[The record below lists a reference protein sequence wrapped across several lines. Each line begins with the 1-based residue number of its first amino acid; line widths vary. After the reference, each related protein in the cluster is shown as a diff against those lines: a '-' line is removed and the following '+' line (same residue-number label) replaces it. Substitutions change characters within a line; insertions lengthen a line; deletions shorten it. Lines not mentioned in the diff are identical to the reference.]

1 MAAAT
6 AAKQAFIAS
15 SFLSPISNFGP
26 TCSGRNNRSV
36 RSWRHK
42 SSLSQCL
49 SFGKHSLDFFANRD
63 HYSAADKPLWRVC
76 CDASTST
83 VAPATE
89 DALSQSSVR
98 DVLGALS
105 TIIDPDFGTDIVSCG
120 FVKDLSIDNDSSQ
133 VSFRLEL
140 TTPACPVKDMF
151 EQQAKEKVS
160 AIPWVKGVSVTMSA
174 QPAAPLV
181 AEDVPKGLK
190 EVSNIIAVSSCKGG
204 VGKSTIAVNLAYSL
218 AGMGARVGIFDA
230 DVYGPSL
237 PTMVS
242 PELCVLQMEAETKA
256 IIPTE
261 YMGVKLV
268 SFGFAG
274 QTSAIMRGPMVSG
287 VINQLLTTTE
297 WGQLDYLVID
307 MPPGTGDI
315 QLTLCQVV
323 PITAAVIVTTPQK
336 LAFIDVAKGVQMFS
350 RLKVP
355 SIAVV
360 ENMCY
365 FEGDGKRYY
374 PFGQGSGAQVI
385 QQFGIPNL
393 FELPIRPELSAAGDS
408 GKPEVVED
416 PQGEVARIFS
426 EIGVCVVQQCAKLRQ
441 QVSTA
446 VRYDETIKAIRVK
459 VPGTTDEFFLHPATV
474 RRNDRSA
481 KSIDEWTGEQRLQF
495 ADVSENIEPESIRP
509 MGNYAVAI
517 NWPDGFSQ
525 IAPYDQLQ
533 ALERLVDV
541 PEPSTSLGMETSEDA
556 HERTPSSESPGNL
569 SGAAAILQHARSL
582 KSQTNGSNGL

>member
-1 MAAAT
+1 LHDA
-6 AAKQAFIAS
+6 
-15 SFLSPISNFGP
+15 
-26 TCSGRNNRSV
+26 GRTNRSV

-49 SFGKHSLDFFANRD
+49 SSGKHSLDFLANRD
-63 HYSAADKPLWRVC
+63 HHSAAYKPLWRVC

-242 PELCVLQMEAETKA
+242 PELRVLQMEAETKA

-297 WGQLDYLVID
+297 WY
-307 MPPGTGDI
+307 T
-315 QLTLCQVV
+315 
-323 PITAAVIVTTPQK
+323 
-336 LAFIDVAKGVQMFS
+336 FS
-350 RLKVP
+350 IHL
-355 SIAVV
+355 
-360 ENMCY
+360 
-365 FEGDGKRYY
+365 
-374 PFGQGSGAQVI
+374 
-385 QQFGIPNL
+385 
-393 FELPIRPELSAAGDS
+393 
-408 GKPEVVED
+408 
-416 PQGEVARIFS
+416 
-426 EIGVCVVQQCAKLRQ
+426 
-441 QVSTA
+441 
-446 VRYDETIKAIRVK
+446 
-459 VPGTTDEFFLHPATV
+459 
-474 RRNDRSA
+474 
-481 KSIDEWTGEQRLQF
+481 
-495 ADVSENIEPESIRP
+495 
-509 MGNYAVAI
+509 
-517 NWPDGFSQ
+517 
-525 IAPYDQLQ
+525 
-533 ALERLVDV
+533 
-541 PEPSTSLGMETSEDA
+541 
-556 HERTPSSESPGNL
+556 
-569 SGAAAILQHARSL
+569 
-582 KSQTNGSNGL
+582 